1 MNDIVSMRKTG
12 PLEPF
17 GAVVGAVGGL
27 DSAVTAGADF
37 FFVGKKKF

>member
-1 MNDIVSMRKTG
+1 MRKTG
-12 PLEPF
+12 PFKPF
-17 GAVVGAVGGL
+17 GAVVGL